1 MIPVRKLR
9 LLATAAAGLAG
20 LSLAGAAHAAPSRDG
35 QAALDAFAAH
45 LGYRYAV
52 LDNRAA
58 PNAFSSELDLSLPD
72 APLPQGWSLY
82 FGMVNAVKAMDSDA
96 FRPTPGRRGL
106 YCRDPEFRQA
116 A

>member
-35 QAALDAFAAH
+35 QAALDAFAAD
-45 LGYRYAV
+45 LGYRCAV

-58 PNAFSSELDLSLPD
+58 PNAFSSSSEASRGTPVTN
-72 APLPQGWSLY
+72 GT
-82 FGMVNAVKAMDSDA
+82 
-96 FRPTPGRRGL
+96 RPGARWPIT
-106 YCRDPEFRQA
+106 
-116 A
+116 